1 MCPRKGVSHISYER
15 CLEMYDEERCGRCTN
30 KFSILQEQQEELLS
44 EKLKKADR
52 VALKPTRGRKP
63 KGDSENE

>member
-1 MCPRKGVSHISYER
+1 
-15 CLEMYDEERCGRCTN
+15 MYDEERCGRCTN